1 MSAGGGRATVVV
13 KVGSSSVTRPEGGP
27 DLGALAKLAG
37 EVAALR
43 QAGTDVVVVSSGAVA
58 TGRAVLGERP
68 QPLLDSA
75 APSEGS
81 GPRERSRD
89 GRDVS
94 LLQALAAIGQ
104 HRLLRAWDDALAGHG
119 LVAAQV
125 LLAPLD
131 FGHRQQYLHARRTL
145 AALLALG
152 AVPVVN
158 ENDAT
163 ADDEIRFGDN
173 DRLAALVAHLVAA
186 DLLVLLTDTP
196 GLFTADPRIDAEASL
211 IAEVA
216 EIDKALEAAAGG
228 PGSAVGSGGMAAKLA
243 AARIATWSGVPT
255 VIAAA
260 EEPGVL
266 GAVVAGRPGVGTRFR
281 ARPRRLSARKLWIA
295 FAVAPAGRLVVDEG
309 AKEALVQREASLLP
323 AGIVAV
329 EGYFGAD
336 DAVEIAG
343 RDGQVFAKGLSRHDA
358 EALRRA
364 AGRRSSELPPSVG
377 EAVHRDDLVL
387 LL

>member
-1 MSAGGGRATVVV
+1 MSAGRGRATVVV

-27 DLGALAKLAG
+27 DPGALAKLAG
-37 EVAALR
+37 EVAGLR
-43 QAGTDVVVVSSGAVA
+43 QAGTEVVLVSSGAVA
-58 TGRAVLGERP
+58 TGRAVLGE
-68 QPLLDSA
+68 QLLGRLDPA
-75 APSEGS
+75 AAAEAA
-81 GPRERSRD
+81 GPRER

-104 HRLLRAWDDALAGHG
+104 HRLLRAWDDALAVHG

-196 GLFTADPRIDAEASL
+196 GLFTADPRTDAEASL

-266 GAVVAGRPGVGTRFR
+266 GAVVAGQPGVGTRFR

-323 AGIVAV
+323 AGILAV
-329 EGYFGAD
+329 EGRFGAE

-343 RDGQVFAKGLSRHDA
+343 RDGQVFAKGLTRYDA
-358 EALRRA
+358 GALRRY
-364 AGRRSSELPPSVG
+364 AGRRSSELPPPVG